1 MVGLETTGTLF
12 EGTLMALD
20 YKTTFLGIPVVYP
33 KSGYASSVVP
43 ILVATGVGAKLEKYF
58 KKIVPDTLKLFFVP
72 FLTVIIIV
80 PLTFIV
86 IGPVAGILTN
96 LLNAFFQAIFAIPV
110 LGGVVTGILIG
121 ALWQILVIFGLHWAV
136 IPIGI
141 ANISTYGS
149 DLFMTPYFAAS
160 FAQSMVVAAIYIKT
174 KDKNMK
180 TMALPAWFPVCSV
193 LRNPVFTVL
202 HFLRKNRSL
211 SPVSRQQWAAVSWAE
226 PRFYDI
232 SPARWASSDS
242 CHLSKTASLC
252 PM

>member
-1 MVGLETTGTLF
+1 M
-12 EGTLMALD
+12 
-20 YKTTFLGIPVVYP
+20 
-33 KSGYASSVVP
+33 
-43 ILVATGVGAKLEKYF
+43 
-58 KKIVPDTLKLFFVP
+58 
-72 FLTVIIIV
+72 TVIIIV

-180 TMALPAWFPVCSV
+180 TMALPALVSGLFGVTEPCIYGITLPKKKPFIISCIAAAVGGGILGGAKV
-193 LRNPVFTVL
+193 LRYQSGALGFFGFMSFVKDGEPMSNVIWAVIAVAEAMVLAFVMTIATYTDDEPKAKKPLWQKRLRWMRTLPNPCL
-202 HFLRKNRSL
+202 LR
-211 SPVSRQQWAAVSWAE
+211 
-226 PRFYDI
+226 
-232 SPARWASSDS
+232 
-242 CHLSKTASLC
+242 
-252 PM
+252 